1 MQIPISVVTL
11 GGAEDAMRSFCSG
24 YPGSIILGH
33 GHITLPAYREGLTY
47 RVFSAEQGK
56 SVSLP
61 YWGSEA
67 VRRIDGDADS
77 GTEKK
82 RRLPCNRADR
92 GCGFESRHPRHPS
105 STFYKLAL
113 SEPGCISGKF
123 IGDPTRRGQRTKE
136 KQRYNSCGSPGRR
149 ALSA

>member
-1 MQIPISVVTL
+1 
-11 GGAEDAMRSFCSG
+11 MRSFCSG
-24 YPGSIILGH
+24 YPGSKILGH

-61 YWGSEA
+61 SWGSEA

-82 RRLPCNRADR
+82 RMLPCNRADR
-92 GCGFESRHPRHPS
+92 GCVAF
-105 STFYKLAL
+105 L
-113 SEPGCISGKF
+113 
-123 IGDPTRRGQRTKE
+123 GQHYFAGNGADFSVVLNLENVLQNRSM
-136 KQRYNSCGSPGRR
+136 KQSK
-149 ALSA
+149 

>member
-1 MQIPISVVTL
+1 
-11 GGAEDAMRSFCSG
+11 MRSFCSG

-67 VRRIDGDADS
+67 VRRIDS
-77 GTEKK
+77 G
-82 RRLPCNRADR
+82 
-92 GCGFESRHPRHPS
+92 F
-105 STFYKLAL
+105 L
-113 SEPGCISGKF
+113 S
-123 IGDPTRRGQRTKE
+123 PT
-136 KQRYNSCGSPGRR
+136 KQNGAERK
-149 ALSA
+149 AVFLK